1 MARRRPAHVRAG
13 LPPKRPA
20 PHTPVDGLDA
30 RAQADVIALERSRLA
45 PGAVARG
52 LRSWRAQVS
61 RPARTVAL
69 TDDDT
74 YPCCEDHCGRA
85 VLETALHALPRRS
98 ARRLRALV
106 EPLDAAFVSRTIPDP
121 HARPGAA
128 WWQSRM

>member
-13 LPPKRPA
+13 LSPKHPA

-30 RAQADVIALERSRLA
+30 RAQADVIALERSRLQ

-52 LRSWRAQVS
+52 LRSWRAQLS
-61 RPARTVAL
+61 RPARTLAL
-69 TDDDT
+69 TGDDM

-106 EPLDAAFVSRTIPDP
+106 EPLDAEFISRTLPDP
-121 HARPGAA
+121 HACPEAP
-128 WWQSRM
+128 WWTGRM